1 MPEAVPVSRR
11 RDDTAA
17 DAKSLEQ
24 MGRIDPQPVPAP
36 SISPFLEPD
45 LPPASPADET

>member
-1 MPEAVPVSRR
+1 MPDAVERPPR

-17 DAKSLEQ
+17 DAGSLEQ

-36 SISPFLEPD
+36 SNQPFLEPD
-45 LPPASPADET
+45 LPPAEPGE